1 MDYPDLFK
9 PIKLGGTLFRNRIFS
24 SPTGHPDNVM
34 GRFTDECVGYF
45 ERKAMGGA
53 AAVTLG
59 EASVDSRYGK
69 NYAAE
74 LSLDSRQPLRGLSL
88 MADRIRRHGAIPSI
102 ELQHKGL
109 KAKPGLE
116 TPGVCVSSDRVYAPS
131 ACVYQGRQVL
141 EMPEDL
147 ILETIDKFAAAAKF
161 VKDCGFGM
169 VTIHGA
175 HGWLI
180 NQFMCE
186 RTNKREDRWGGS
198 IENRARFAVE
208 VIDAIHRSCGR
219 DFPVE
224 IRISASESV
233 EGGYDA
239 DYGAKFCKQL
249 EGHADLIHCS
259 ASFGI
264 YLPEDYRTLEIMCPS
279 MFREEGCNV
288 KYAAEVKKLVTGT
301 PIATVGAL
309 DDPAL
314 MEEIISS
321 GKADVVEVARGLIC
335 DPDLPNKA
343 REGRADDILRCMR
356 CYSCFSS
363 GVQRGAFW
371 CALNPETNRETAIA
385 PRGHAEKKKVLV
397 AGGGIAGMEAAITAA
412 KNGHDVVLCEKGSR
426 LGGHIRCE
434 ENVPFKKNLAAYI
447 ARQERL
453 IAAADNI
460 EVRLDTPVTPEYARA
475 QGADVIIAA
484 LGARAVTPAIPGVD
498 GKNVLPAAVAYA
510 EPEKV
515 GRRAVILGGGLV
527 GMELAIYLD
536 SLGREVEVV
545 EMADKFAPFPN
556 ALHGDAV
563 SIQLRRRGIKT
574 HFREKAVAIDAGGVR
589 TETPEGE
596 KYREGDTVIIAAG
609 EKPLSEEAA
618 ALYDCAPRFLP
629 IGDCVVVGNISDAT
643 LAARTVAQDIGR

>member
-1 MDYPDLFK
+1 MDYPNLFK

-34 GRFTDECVGYF
+34 GRFSDEVVAYF
-45 ERKAMGGA
+45 ERKAKGGA

-102 ELQHKGL
+102 ELQHKGM

-116 TPGVCVSSDRVYAPS
+116 TPGVCVASNDVYAPS
-131 ACVYQGRQVL
+131 ACVYQGVQVK

-147 ILETIDKFAAAAKF
+147 ILETIDRFAAAAKF

-186 RTNKREDRWGGS
+186 RTNRREDRWGGTV
-198 IENRARFAVE
+198 ENRARFAVE
-208 VIDAIHRSCGR
+208 ICDAIHRACGK

-239 DYGAKFCKQL
+239 DYGALFAKQL

-264 YLPEDYRTLEIMCPS
+264 YLPEEYRTLSIMCPS

-288 KYAAEVKKLVTGT
+288 KYAAEVKKLVTAT

-309 DDPAL
+309 SDPAM
-314 MEEIISS
+314 MEEIIAS
-321 GKADVVEVARGLIC
+321 GKADVVELARALIC

-343 REGRADDILRCMR
+343 REGRADDILKCMR
-356 CYSCFSS
+356 CYNCFSN

-371 CALNPETNRETAIA
+371 CAVNPETNRERIFGAKV
-385 PRGHAEKKKVLV
+385 PAERKKVLV
-397 AGGGIAGMEAAITAA
+397 AGGGIAGMEAALTAA
-412 KNGHDVVLCEKGSR
+412 ANGHEVVLCEKSGR
-426 LGGHIRCE
+426 LGGQIRCE
-434 ENVPFKKNLAAYI
+434 ENVPFKANLAAYI
-447 ARQERL
+447 ARQERR
-453 IAAADNI
+453 IAASDNI
-460 EVRLDTPVTPEYARA
+460 EVRLDTEVTPDYARA

-484 LGARAVTPAIPGVD
+484 LGAKAITPNIPGAD

-515 GRRAVILGGGLV
+515 GRTAVILGGGLV
-527 GMELAIYLD
+527 GMELAIYLN

-545 EMADKFAPFPN
+545 EMADKFSPFPN
-556 ALHGDAV
+556 VLHGNAV
-563 SIQLRRRGIKT
+563 SIKLREEGIQT
-574 HFREKAVAIDAGGVR
+574 HFGEKAVAIDDGGV
-589 TETPEGE
+589 TVETAEGV
-596 KYREGDTVIIAAG
+596 KRREAETVIIAVG
-609 EKPLSEEAA
+609 ERPRSDEAA
-618 ALYDCAPRFLP
+618 ALYDAAPRFIP
-629 IGDCVVVGNISDAT
+629 IGDCVVPGNVADAT
-643 LAARTVAQDIGR
+643 IAARSVAEDIGR